1 MGVLRLRILRA
12 ASRLRYVSGAYMAQ
26 ADKDTRAGEDLIFA
40 PGGPEADEQME
51 RIDRELDE
59 FLGPDTPVADEDLM
73 PEEQAHRGAGARSP
87 LFWKLLLV
95 GAALVWGSSNFIMKD
110 ALDTLPTF
118 YLLASRFFPAAL
130 LMFVFLFRRIRA
142 HFNRRNLV
150 VGIGMGVVLWLAYST
165 QTLGLAGTT
174 AGKCAFLTGTY
185 CILVPFFSL
194 IIARVPITKFNI
206 AAALLCLGG
215 IALVALDNFS
225 MSMGDV
231 LTLVSAC
238 FFALQISMASK
249 YGRKLDASVITFWM
263 FLTVAL
269 LSLVTSCFIEQIPPV
284 TVWTA
289 DVLGPIV
296 YLSLACTLGCL
307 LVQNT
312 ALGHVPPATGSLLLS
327 LESPAGVAFSC
338 LFAGEIITGRLLA
351 GFALI
356 FVSIVLSETHF
367 GFLRKLLP
375 AR

>member
-1 MGVLRLRILRA
+1 MGKMDDAV
-12 ASRLRYVSGAYMAQ
+12 Q
-26 ADKDTRAGEDLIFA
+26 HEDDLIYA

-51 RIDRELDE
+51 RFDKELDE
-59 FLGPDTPVADEDLM
+59 FLGPDAPVSAEDRM
-73 PEEQAHRGAGARSP
+73 PQDQAQRGAGARSP

-110 ALDTLPTF
+110 ALDTLSTF
-118 YLLASRFFPAAL
+118 YLLASRFLPAAGL
-130 LMFVFLFRRIRA
+130 LLAMLFGRIRA
-142 HFNRRNLV
+142 HFNKRNLV

-165 QTLGLAGTT
+165 QTLGLSGTT
-174 AGKCAFLTGTY
+174 PGKCAFLTGTY

-194 IIARVPITKFNI
+194 LIARVPITKFNI
-206 AAALLCLGG
+206 AAALLCLAG

-225 MSMGDV
+225 MSAGDV

-238 FFALQISMASK
+238 FFALQISMAAK
-249 YGRKLDASVITFWM
+249 YGRKLDAGVITFWM

-269 LSLVTSCFIEQIPPV
+269 MSLVTSALVEDMPAWS
-284 TVWTA
+284 VWTPR
-289 DVLGPIV
+289 VVGPIV

-312 ALGHVPPATGSLLLS
+312 ALAHVPPATGSLLLS
-327 LESPAGVAFSC
+327 LESPSGVMFSC
-338 LFAGEIITGRLLA
+338 LFAGEVITGRLLS

-367 GFLRKLLP
+367 SFLTKWLRR
-375 AR
+375 A